1 MVYVCVHAGFSE
13 PKKDSVLMVYG
24 PVGLRKYLRINLEL
38 SRSELNYSYVV
49 HELVSPEE
57 ELPEDWE
64 VRDPW
69 VGEG

>member
-1 MVYVCVHAGFSE
+1 
-13 PKKDSVLMVYG
+13 MVYG

-64 VRDPW
+64 VSISGDSGIASSSVARAFP
-69 VGEG
+69 GG